1 MDVATEPYARAA
13 APAEAF
19 SSSCSTEPTTLDMSI
34 VARRTEAHDVVSLE
48 LARPNGGPL
57 PAWLPGAHVDV
68 VMPDNMVRQY
78 SLCGD
83 CRNNRTWTIAVLRE
97 PASRGGSRYIHEHL
111 AVGDVLQVSRP
122 RNNFRLV
129 DAEHYLFIA
138 GGIGITPILA
148 MARQVAAQGKR
159 WTLVYGGRTRRSM
172 AFLGTLHEIPG
183 GELHVC
189 PQDES
194 GLLDLP
200 GFLDRHEPGTK
211 VYCCGPEALID
222 AVEKRC
228 SDWPTGTLHRERF
241 APSAKSAALPK
252 GAFEVEL
259 ARSGR
264 RLVVPPYTSLL
275 TVLEEAGYKIT
286 NSCRAG
292 ICGTC
297 FVRVLSGVPE
307 HNDDVLSDAEREAGD
322 GMLVCVSRAKSG
334 FLVLDL

>member
-1 MDVATEPYARAA
+1 MGVPTVRSVRAA
-13 APAEAF
+13 TAEAF
-19 SSSCSTEPTTLDMSI
+19 SSSCSAEPAILDLS
-34 VARRTEAHDVVSLE
+34 VVGKHAEAQGVVSLD
-48 LARPNGGPL
+48 LALPDGGLL
-57 PAWLPGAHVDV
+57 PAWLPGAHIDI
-68 VMPDNMVRQY
+68 MLPDNVVRQY

-83 CRNNRTWTIAVLRE
+83 CRNNRAWTIAVLRE
-97 PASRGGSRYIHEHL
+97 TASRGGSRYIHDHL
-111 AVGDVLQVSRP
+111 AVGDRMQVSRP

-148 MARQVAAQGKR
+148 MARQIAAQGKP
-159 WTLVYGGRTRRSM
+159 WTLVYGGRTRGAM
-172 AFLGTLHEIPG
+172 AFIDTLRALRG
-183 GELHVC
+183 GQIHIC

-200 GFLDRHEPGTK
+200 RFLDRHEDGTK

-228 SDWPTGTLHRERF
+228 SDWPAGTLHRERF
-241 APSAKSAALPK
+241 APSTKETALPK

-264 RLVVPPYTSLL
+264 RLVVPPDTSLL
-275 TVLEEAGYKIT
+275 MVLEEAGYTIT

-297 FVRVLSGVPE
+297 FIRVLSGELE

-322 GMLVCVSRAKSG
+322 GLLVCVSRAKSG
-334 FLVLDL
+334 LLVLDL

>member
-1 MDVATEPYARAA
+1 MN
-13 APAEAF
+13 
-19 SSSCSTEPTTLDMSI
+19 LSI
-34 VARRTEAHDVVSLE
+34 VARRAEAQDVVSFD
-48 LARPNGGPL
+48 LAMADGGLL
-57 PAWLPGAHVDV
+57 PSWLPGAHIDV
-68 VMPDNMVRQY
+68 MMPDNVVRQY

-97 PASRGGSRYIHEHL
+97 TASRGGSHYIHDHL
-111 AVGDVLQVSRP
+111 AAGDRVQVSRP
-122 RNNFRLV
+122 RNNFRLAH
-129 DAEHYLFIA
+129 AERYLFIA

-148 MARQVAAQGKR
+148 MARQVAAQGKP
-159 WTLVYGGRTRRSM
+159 WTLVYGGRTKGSM
-172 AFLGTLHEIPG
+172 AFLEALRALPG
-183 GELHVC
+183 GEIHIC
-189 PQDES
+189 PQDEC

-200 GFLDRHEPGTK
+200 RFLGHHEEGTK

-222 AVEKRC
+222 TVEKRC
-228 SDWPTGTLHRERF
+228 SDWPSGTLHRERF
-241 APSAKSAALPK
+241 TPSTKSAALPK

-264 RLVVPPYTSLL
+264 RLIVPPYTSLL
-275 TVLEEAGYKIT
+275 TVLEEAGYTIT

-334 FLVLDL
+334 LLVLDL